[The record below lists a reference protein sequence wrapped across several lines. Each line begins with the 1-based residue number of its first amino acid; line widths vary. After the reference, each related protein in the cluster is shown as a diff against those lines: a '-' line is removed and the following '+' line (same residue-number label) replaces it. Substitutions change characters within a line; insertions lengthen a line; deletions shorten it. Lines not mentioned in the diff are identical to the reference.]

1 MSGEREPVG
10 LLQLA
15 VTCALVLIAT
25 VYVAG
30 LLFWASALGLGFDFR
45 FQYYDGAT
53 AIVNGES
60 LYTSP
65 GDPVLE
71 VGRAYVYP
79 PPLAVAVTP
88 LTAVSRDVATLL
100 AIVGALAAVL
110 ASLAIVGLRDM
121 RCFAA
126 VVVTAPVWNVL
137 ETANVTA
144 LLTLALALAW
154 RFRETVWPLA
164 VVLGTAV
171 ATKMFLWPILMWAF
185 ATRSY
190 GVVVRT
196 AFVTVAVL
204 TVSWSMAGFQGLA
217 TYPDLVSSLAQVHAP
232 NSYSVVGMMSALGLG
247 YVPAH
252 AILVAVGGAVLAL
265 CVVFGRRGE
274 DVQAFTLGV
283 AATLCLTPILWQHYL
298 CLLLVPLAV
307 ARPRFSVLWALPAVL
322 WIAPRV
328 GHGDGIE
335 PFLPALVAVTL
346 VVAIVVPQP
355 ALLRREREAIA

>member
-1 MSGEREPVG
+1 MSGEREPLG
-10 LLQLA
+10 ALQLA
-15 VTCALVLIAT
+15 MTCALVVVAA
-25 VYVAG
+25 VYTAG
-30 LLFWASALGLGFDFR
+30 LLLWTPALGLGFDFR
-45 FQYYDGAT
+45 FQYYDGAS
-53 AIVNGES
+53 AIVNGDP

-65 GDPVLE
+65 DDPALE
-71 VGRAYVYP
+71 VGQAYVYP

-100 AIVGALAAVL
+100 AVVGALAAVL
-110 ASLAIVGLRDM
+110 ASLALVGVRDL

-154 RFRETVWPLA
+154 RFRATVWPLA

-171 ATKMFLWPILMWAF
+171 ATKMFVWPMVAWAF

-190 GVVVRT
+190 GVAVRS
-196 AFVTVAVL
+196 AFVTLAVL
-204 TVSWSMAGFQGLA
+204 AGTWSLAGLQGLA
-217 TYPDLVSSLAQVHAP
+217 TYPDLVSSLAETHASS
-232 NSYSVVGMMSALGLG
+232 SYSVVGMMSALGLG

-252 AILVAVGGAVLAL
+252 AVMLAFGGALLAL
-265 CVVFGRRGE
+265 CVLFGRRGDE
-274 DVQAFTLGV
+274 VRAFTLGV
-283 AATLCLTPILWQHYL
+283 AATLSLTPILWQHYL

-346 VVAIVVPQP
+346 VVAIVVPPP